1 MKAKTQSIIAVIT
14 GLVVTTAVGAAL
26 IPLMKMVLTN
36 IYTNSFQ
43 KDLPRDVQIYGYIF
57 LWTAISSFI
66 GGYVTCWIAME
77 RKVFAALLMGL
88 LAFIIL
94 VLLGTVFGI
103 ASVSGVLTALTIIPL
118 ALMGGIVRQLVENK
132 REDQNF

>member
-1 MKAKTQSIIAVIT
+1 MNAKTQSIVAIII

-26 IPLMKMVLTN
+26 IPLMRMVLTN
-36 IYTNSFQ
+36 IYTYSIE
-43 KDLPRDVQIYGYIF
+43 KDLPRDIQIYGYIF

-66 GGYVTCWIAME
+66 GGYVTCWVAVE

-88 LAFIIL
+88 LAFVIL
-94 VLLGTVFGI
+94 GLLGTIFGM
-103 ASVSGVLTALTIIPL
+103 ASLSGILTALTVIPL